1 MAREIDP
8 LTSNKA
14 NHHQCH
20 QQDKCLNPGAREH
33 EFCCCRWRC
42 LFWLLFFRWL
52 LLYLKSPGV
61 RCIFQDLQD
70 RTQKCC
76 AVQVR
81 L

>member
-1 MAREIDP
+1 MNSAAVDEDVFF
-8 LTSNKA
+8 
-14 NHHQCH
+14 
-20 QQDKCLNPGAREH
+20 G
-33 EFCCCRWRC
+33 
-42 LFWLLFFRWL
+42 LFFRWL

-81 L
+81 LTPICTQFATILKQF